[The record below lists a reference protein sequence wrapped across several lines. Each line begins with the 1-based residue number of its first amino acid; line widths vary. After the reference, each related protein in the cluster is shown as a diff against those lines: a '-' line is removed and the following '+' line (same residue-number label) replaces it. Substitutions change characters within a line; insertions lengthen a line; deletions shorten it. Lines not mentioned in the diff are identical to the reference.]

1 MLKTRYILEAV
12 MLSCLMTIS
21 VQAKV
26 TPINEYNMTIT
37 DDGKQAFNQTC
48 SAYGWYNSIQPNAIC
63 TKQQTLMDGTQ
74 CYACHCDSK
83 YKYACTSEGIIGS
96 GEACSADGT
105 PKYTACACAEGYI
118 STASVKN
125 VGTYFNT
132 PTVYEDKDSNV
143 KCYKKDSFT
152 CASGYQTYKSGTTEE
167 TTYGITYDTES
178 PFTESS
184 LACVVSYDLPSEC
197 QTSAP
202 GEDLSCLTRAT
213 PTLSLIGD
221 GKSTVYCFTGDCSGE
236 GACVGNDTYDCID
249 VSTQRHPASGIT
261 CRKVKGCLSGAQ
273 SNNSYFCSSSA
284 PDSTYFTS
292 TPSTAGSVTCYKVT
306 GCNTSNGYEL
316 VNMGASNSTTYT
328 TDDSTNYTYTVQKHE
343 DNSQQMVCRM
353 PSGCLA
359 DKEYYN
365 FACEGGCW
373 NGLLSLWMPR

>member
-1 MLKTRYILEAV
+1 MAAISIKTGMFLLLGIL
-12 MLSCLMTIS
+12 TIS
-21 VQAKV
+21 SAQAKV

-48 SAYGWYNSIQPNAIC
+48 KAYGWFDSIQANAIC

-83 YKYACTSEGIIGS
+83 YEYTCASEGITGS
-96 GEACSADGT
+96 GEACSIGGT
-105 PKYTACACAEGYI
+105 PKYTACTCAKDYI

-132 PTVYEDKDSNV
+132 PEVYEDEDSKV

-152 CASGYQTYKSGTTEE
+152 CADGYHVYKSTTEE
-167 TTYGITYDTES
+167 TTYGITYKTES

-213 PTLSLIGD
+213 PTLSLIGE

-236 GACVGNDTYDCID
+236 GDCIGNDIPVCAD
-249 VSTQRHPASGIT
+249 VSTQRHSASGYT
-261 CRKVKGCLSGAQ
+261 CRKVNGCLSGAQ
-273 SNNSYFCSSSA
+273 SNNSYFCSSSE
-284 PDSTYFTS
+284 PDSTYFVS
-292 TPSTAGSVTCYKVT
+292 TGVSAGTHTCYQVT
-306 GCNTSNGYEL
+306 GCNTSNGYKL
-316 VNMGASNSTTYT
+316 ANMGASNSTTYK

-343 DNSQQMVCRM
+343 DNSQQIVCRM
-353 PSGCLA
+353 PSGCRT
-359 DKEYYN
+359 DKKYYN

-373 NGLLSLWMPR
+373 DGWLSLWAK

>member
-1 MLKTRYILEAV
+1 MAAISIKTGMFLLLGIL
-12 MLSCLMTIS
+12 TIS
-21 VQAKV
+21 SAQAKV

-37 DDGKQAFNQTC
+37 DDGKQALNQSC
-48 SAYGWYNSIQPNAIC
+48 ASYEWFDSIQTNAIC
-63 TKQQTLMDGTQ
+63 TLQTLMDGTK
-74 CYACHCDSK
+74 CYDCHCDSK

-105 PKYTACACAEGYI
+105 PKYTACACANDYI

-152 CASGYQTYKSGTTEE
+152 CANGYPTYKSGTTEE
-167 TTYGITYDTES
+167 TTYGITYNTES
-178 PFTESS
+178 PFAESS
-184 LACVVSYDLPSEC
+184 LACVVSYDLPTNC

-202 GEDLSCLTRAT
+202 GEDLSCLKRAT
-213 PTLSLIGD
+213 PTLTLYGSGT
-221 GKSTVYCFTGDCSGE
+221 STVYCFTGDCSNE

-249 VSTQRHPASGIT
+249 VGTQRHQASGIT

-273 SNNSYFCSSSA
+273 SNDSYFCTSSA
-284 PDSTYFTS
+284 PDSKYFKSTS
-292 TPSTAGSVTCYKVT
+292 STAGSVTCYKVT
-306 GCNTSNGYEL
+306 GCNTSSGYDL
-316 VNMGASNSTTYT
+316 ADIGASNSTTYT
-328 TDDSTNYTYTVQKHE
+328 TDDNTNYTYTVQKLE
-343 DNSQQMVCRM
+343 ENSQQMVCRM
-353 PSGCLA
+353 PSGCRT

-373 NGLLSLWMPR
+373 NGWLSLWMPR